1 MDLAQLLTSIVPF
14 VKTVGVAVDDIGRG
28 TCTAHLPDR
37 KEIQNHLGT
46 LHAGAAYTLGETA
59 SGGVVLSL
67 FADQVQ
73 KGGFIA
79 LKSAEV
85 RHLKAAP
92 GETRAQAQVVG
103 DGKAIRATFED
114 SGKVDFPVRVELYVG
129 ELLTTELVYTWAV
142 RAPRG

>member
-14 VKTVGVAVDDIGRG
+14 VKTVGVAIDDIQPGR
-28 TCTAHLPDR
+28 CTAHLPDR

-67 FADQVQ
+67 LADQVP

-79 LKSAEV
+79 LKSATV

-92 GETRAQAQVVG
+92 GESRAEAQVDG
-103 DGKAIRATFED
+103 DPKAVRAAFD
-114 SGKVDFPVRVELYVG
+114 ADGKVDFPVAVQLSVG
-129 ELLTTELVYTWAV
+129 DLVTTELVYTWAV
-142 RAPRG
+142 RAPR